1 MALMP
6 RKIKY
11 RKSQKGKIRGIS
23 TSGNKMHFG
32 EYGLKAIENGLI
44 RSNHIEACRVVVAR
58 KMKGVGKLWIN
69 IFPHKPVSKK
79 PAETR
84 MGKGKGDLDHWVA
97 VIKRGKVIFEISGVP
112 EDFAK
117 MVLRLVSFKLPVKTK
132 FVVRVGGVGH

>member
-1 MALMP
+1 MVLLP
-6 RKIKY
+6 RKVKF
-11 RKSQKGKIRGIS
+11 RKAQKGKIRGIA
-23 TSGNKMHFG
+23 TSGNKVHFG

-58 KMKGVGKLWIN
+58 KMKGAGKLWIN

-97 VIKRGKVIFEISGVP
+97 VVKRGKVVFEISGVP

-132 FVVRVGGVGH
+132 FVSRVGVGH

>member
-1 MALMP
+1 MVLMP

-23 TSGNKMHFG
+23 TRGNKMHFG

-69 IFPHKPVSKK
+69 IFPHKPVTKK

-84 MGKGKGDLDHWVA
+84 MGKGKGELDHWVA
-97 VIKRGKVIFEISGVP
+97 TIKRGKVIFEISGVP

-117 MVLRLVSFKLPVKTK
+117 MVLRLVSFKLPLKTK
-132 FVVRVGGVGH
+132 FVSRVGISH